1 MGDMVAGGEGLPL
14 PQMALAASEDQGRAV
29 LAAGCFWC
37 VEAVFQGL
45 EGVLEVRPGYS
56 GGSADT
62 ADYRAVCSGTTGHA
76 EAVEI
81 RYDPRRI
88 GYGQL
93 LQVFFAV
100 AHDPTQRDRQGN
112 DVGTQYRSV
121 IFAVDAAQARV
132 ARAYIRQLNETGPFA
147 ARPIVT
153 EVIPLEAF
161 YPAEAYHHRY
171 AERNPDQPYIRC
183 VSRPKLEK
191 LRHDFAPLLR
201 TDHQE

>member
-1 MGDMVAGGEGLPL
+1 MGDMVADGKGLPL

-29 LAAGCFWC
+29 LAGGCFWC

-45 EGVLEVRPGYS
+45 EGVLEVLPGYS
-56 GGSADT
+56 GGSAET
-62 ADYRAVCSGTTGHA
+62 ADYGAVCSGTTGHA

-81 RYDPRRI
+81 RYDPQRI

-112 DVGTQYRSV
+112 DVGTQYRSA

-132 ARAYIRQLNETGPFA
+132 ARAYIRQLNETGHF

-153 EVIPLEAF
+153 EVSPLEAF
-161 YPAEAYHHRY
+161 YPAEAYHHHY
-171 AERNPDQPYIRC
+171 AEKNPDQPYIRC
-183 VSRPKLEK
+183 VSGPKLEK
-191 LRHDFAPLLR
+191 LRDDFAPLLR
-201 TDHQE
+201 TDHKE

>member
-1 MGDMVAGGEGLPL
+1 MGDSMAAGKGLPY
-14 PQMALAASEDQGRAV
+14 PQMALTAAEEQGRAV
-29 LAAGCFWC
+29 LAGGCFWC
-37 VEAVFQGL
+37 VEAVFRDL
-45 EGVLEVRPGYS
+45 EGVREVMPGYS
-56 GGSADT
+56 GGSAAT
-62 ADYRAVCSGTTGHA
+62 ADYRTVCSGTTGHA

-112 DVGTQYRSV
+112 DVGSQYRSV

-147 ARPIVT
+147 GHPIVT
-153 EVIPLEAF
+153 EVHPLEAF

-171 AERNPDQPYIRC
+171 AERNAEQPYIRC
-183 VSRPKLEK
+183 VSRPKVEK
-191 LRHDFAPLLR
+191 LRQDFAPLLR

>member
-1 MGDMVAGGEGLPL
+1 MGDSMAAGKGLPL
-14 PQMALAASEDQGRAV
+14 PQMALTAAEEQGRAV
-29 LAAGCFWC
+29 LAGGCFWC
-37 VEAVFQGL
+37 VEAVFRDL
-45 EGVLEVRPGYS
+45 EGVLEVMPGYS
-56 GGSADT
+56 GGSAAT
-62 ADYRAVCSGTTGHA
+62 ADYRTVCSGTTGHA

-132 ARAYIRQLNETGPFA
+132 ARAYIRQLNATAPFA
-147 ARPIVT
+147 GHPIVT
-153 EVIPLEAF
+153 EVRPLEAF

-171 AERNPDQPYIRC
+171 AERNADQPYIRC
-183 VSRPKLEK
+183 VSRPKMEK
-191 LRHDFAPLLR
+191 LRQDFAPLLR
-201 TDHQE
+201 TDPKE

>member
-1 MGDMVAGGEGLPL
+1 MGDSMAAGKGLPL
-14 PQMALAASEDQGRAV
+14 PQMALTAAEEQGRAV
-29 LAAGCFWC
+29 LAGGCFWC
-37 VEAVFQGL
+37 VEAVFRDL
-45 EGVLEVRPGYS
+45 EGVQEVMPGYS
-56 GGSADT
+56 GGSAAT
-62 ADYRAVCSGTTGHA
+62 ADYRTVCSGTTGHA

-100 AHDPTQRDRQGN
+100 AHDPTQHDRQGN

-132 ARAYIRQLNETGPFA
+132 ARAYIRQLNETDPFVGH
-147 ARPIVT
+147 PIVT
-153 EVIPLEAF
+153 EVRPLEAF
-161 YPAEAYHHRY
+161 YPAEAYHHHY

-183 VSRPKLEK
+183 VSRPKVEK
-191 LRHDFAPLLR
+191 LRQDFAPLLR
-201 TDHQE
+201 TDPKE